1 MGVNPLPTGGIY
13 KYFSFDGVTSAS
25 FGVHLTGTGVFNAPT
40 RAIEMVN
47 IPARNGAFP
56 QDMGYFENIEV
67 TYTASIVADNETD
80 FADAVSDL
88 RNWLCSRKGY
98 CRLEDDYNP
107 DEYRMAV
114 YKSGLEVEPFRLEQ
128 GEFEIVFDCKPQRF
142 LKSGET
148 AISVTSG
155 DTVTNPTPFS
165 AGPLLEVEGYG
176 NISFNGYNIQLFD
189 DLVGGVMVARQKSA
203 NLPHVEDIGGIYV
216 NPNDPITLH
225 PSPYTGFTMSFG
237 FEVLPNYSFTITS
250 CTDSNIQASGLSD
263 YLIGINNNGARVI
276 ISFQFNDL
284 DFSALTSSSA
294 FVSCD
299 LSVVTSDSNSF
310 TLHPKATVFYDDKGT
325 ISFNFSGINIPP
337 QYQTIPANVNNL
349 SVLIQSTAT
358 TYGHPTI
365 IDCESGEAYTNKNN
379 IAQSLGRYVALGA
392 ELPSLALGANTITFD
407 NTITSVN
414 LIPRWWQV

>member
-128 GEFEIVFDCKPQRF
+128 AEFEIVFDCKPQRF

-148 AISVTSG
+148 PITVTSG
-155 DTVTNPTPFS
+155 NTITNPTLFD
-165 AGPLLEVEGYG
+165 AKPLLEVEGYG
-176 NISFNGYNIQLFD
+176 NISFNGYNIDLFD
-189 DLVGGVMVARQKSA
+189 DLVGTVIVERYA
-203 NLPHVEDIGGIYV
+203 NKYLPYSNYIGDIYV
-216 NPNDPITLH
+216 NANDPISLDTL
-225 PSPYTGFTMSFG
+225 YI
-237 FEVLPNYSFTITS
+237 NYSFTRANTNFTITS
-250 CTDSNIQASGLSD
+250 CVDSNIQYGGLGSAP
-263 YLIGINNNGARVI
+263 LVSIVNNGETVAFGI
-276 ISFQFNDL
+276 QFGTVGY
-284 DFSALTSSSA
+284 SALTA
-294 FVSCD
+294 KEAWVSLTLTTTD
-299 LSVVTSDSNSF
+299 SDGVSF
-310 TLHPKATVFYDDKGT
+310 
-325 ISFNFSGINIPP
+325 
-337 QYQTIPANVNNL
+337 VNNIRASIYYNGTESISYTL
-349 SVLIQSTAT
+349 TGLNVPAQYYISNNPSVSYSLLEIQSTAT
-358 TYGHPTI
+358 TYGHPTY
-365 IDCESGEAYTNKNN
+365 IDCDFGEAYAIKSNFPL
-379 IAQSLGRYVALGA
+379 SLGRYVGLGS
-392 ELPSLALGANTITFD
+392 ELPTLASGANTITYD
-407 NTITSVN
+407 NTITSLKVT
-414 LIPRWWQV
+414 PRWWTV

>member
-1 MGVNPLPTGGIY
+1 MGIRTFTFNGTSSADL
-13 KYFSFDGVTSAS
+13 GVLINENAT
-25 FGVHLTGTGVFNAPT
+25 FNAPE
-40 RAIEMVN
+40 RAGEMIS
-47 IPARNGAFP
+47 IPGRNGAFWLD
-56 QDMGYFENIEV
+56 QGRFENIEV
-67 TYTASIVADNETD
+67 TYHCAIGEGSKSD
-80 FADAVSDL
+80 FVEAMSDL
-88 RNWLCSRKGY
+88 REWLCSPIGY

-107 DEYRMAV
+107 NEFRMAV
-114 YKSGLEVEPFRLEQ
+114 YKSGLEADEPFVT
-128 GEFEIVFDCKPQRF
+128 GAEFDIVFDCKPQRF

-310 TLHPKATVFYDDKGT
+310 TFHPKATVFYDDKGT